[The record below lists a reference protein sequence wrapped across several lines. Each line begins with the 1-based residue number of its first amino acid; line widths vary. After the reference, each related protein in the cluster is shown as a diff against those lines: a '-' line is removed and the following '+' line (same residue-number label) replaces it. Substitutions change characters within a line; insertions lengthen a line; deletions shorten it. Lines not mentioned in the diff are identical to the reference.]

1 MRPRE
6 DPDEEVPG
14 EPASP
19 WEGGLGGIRR
29 FDEDMGNCER
39 HSHSLSLC
47 TAGIPVRSSNAAQA
61 LEWRLSF
68 RTVALGQRG
77 EVVPH
82 RVDITHTFG
91 VLEMERKQIEGMDKA
106 LDSQLRA
113 RSLWVGGDLA
123 QLILEQDA
131 HPAMPERAQGLKPTI
146 GGLGKHDIHV
156 RPHGVARSRNQ
167 FLDRR
172 ILHQGSIAGEQQPP
186 VLARFS
192 QGAQNPG
199 EGAHFGEG
207 IGDHPISSELR
218 AIRAEQGDASAVGL
232 KQGGKVFE
240 KTPVVPRQQRLIPPH
255 PGAFATHQ
263 NVAKRHANRMVAL
276 QLQQMCLGIGR
287 DAVKVETNKF
297 LRICLLFL
305 FMAVLSQ
312 SYLLASER
320 LATDATSVA
329 GSSGKAVAVSPAD
342 ALQPSQ
348 TRKAVR
354 RESTVLVDEE
364 TGRLVRVRTGTGV
377 RRGSA
382 TEREAIRNAKRAAK
396 ETPAIEP
403 GKIREL
409 IDKTARKHGVD
420 PKLVH
425 SVVRAESNYE
435 QKAISPKGALG
446 LMQLIPATARR
457 YGVENPFDASQNLDG
472 GVRYLKFL
480 TERFQGDLHLALAA
494 YNAGEGAVD
503 RHGGIPPYRETRAYV
518 TKVTRNLEGVAK
530 GSAGMALHPEPSD
543 PAGSEGFGVGR
554 TGADSTLES
563 KVAASREAT
572 VRMYTDSEGRLH
584 LEMAQ

>member
-1 MRPRE
+1 MRPFE
-6 DPDEEVPG
+6 DPGDT
-14 EPASP
+14 ASP
-19 WEGGLGGIRR
+19 WTGGLGGIKR

-39 HSHSLSLC
+39 RGQSLSLC
-47 TAGIPVRSSNAAQA
+47 TAGAWVRSSPSANAFGS
-61 LEWRLSF
+61 RLSF
-68 RTVALGQRG
+68 GTAALGQRG
-77 EVVPH
+77 EVIPH
-82 RVDITHTFG
+82 RVDIAYTFD
-91 VLEMERKQIEGMDKA
+91 VMEMERKQIEGMGKP

-113 RSLWVGGDLA
+113 RRLRVDGDPP
-123 QLILEQDA
+123 QVILEQDA
-131 HPAMPERAQGLKPTI
+131 HSAMPESAQGLKTAI
-146 GGLGKHDIHV
+146 GGLGKDDVHIAHI
-156 RPHGVARSRNQ
+156 RPHGIARSRNQ
-167 FLDRR
+167 FPDRR
-172 ILHQGSIAGEQQPP
+172 IIHQGSIAGKQQPP
-186 VLARFS
+186 VLAWLTE
-192 QGAQNPG
+192 GAQNTR
-199 EGAHFGEG
+199 EGTHFGEG
-207 IGDHPISSELR
+207 IGDHAIPLELR
-218 AIRAEQGDASAVGL
+218 AIRAEQSDVSAVGP
-232 KQGGKVFE
+232 KQAGKMLE